1 MTTRQV
7 LGSSV
12 RTSRQKK
19 IRFDT
24 DLVLLRILD
33 HLNKN
38 GTAGERCT
46 MLMECLYE
54 YKLSD
59 QKKIPTRLKEL
70 NDPYGSVQQLLNIY
84 IVALDEHQF
93 SSKML
98 GLMWNWK
105 ELLLWLVVVSSID
118 REYNA
123 SETGQGPL
131 WLHYIYRKWA
141 LVRVNI
147 LYIIKGV
154 VSVWNCETSN
164 NDCSGSDETWQ
175 RWEPRKR
182 EWNFHMYSKTTN
194 SYFRYGNMYECMYVC
209 YMLSS
214 CFFFLFCL
222 FFLISSSCY
231 FHVHFQSS

>member
-7 LGSSV
+7 LGSSG
-12 RTSRQKK
+12 RTSSTSPHSSKQKK

-46 MLMECLYE
+46 MLMECPYE

-59 QKKIPTRLKEL
+59 QKKIPTRLEEL

-98 GLMWNWK
+98 GLM
-105 ELLLWLVVVSSID
+105 
-118 REYNA
+118 
-123 SETGQGPL
+123 
-131 WLHYIYRKWA
+131 
-141 LVRVNI
+141 
-147 LYIIKGV
+147 
-154 VSVWNCETSN
+154 
-164 NDCSGSDETWQ
+164 
-175 RWEPRKR
+175 
-182 EWNFHMYSKTTN
+182 
-194 SYFRYGNMYECMYVC
+194 
-209 YMLSS
+209 
-214 CFFFLFCL
+214 
-222 FFLISSSCY
+222 
-231 FHVHFQSS
+231 

>member
-98 GLMWNWK
+98 GLM
-105 ELLLWLVVVSSID
+105 
-118 REYNA
+118 
-123 SETGQGPL
+123 
-131 WLHYIYRKWA
+131 
-141 LVRVNI
+141 
-147 LYIIKGV
+147 
-154 VSVWNCETSN
+154 
-164 NDCSGSDETWQ
+164 
-175 RWEPRKR
+175 
-182 EWNFHMYSKTTN
+182 
-194 SYFRYGNMYECMYVC
+194 
-209 YMLSS
+209 
-214 CFFFLFCL
+214 
-222 FFLISSSCY
+222 
-231 FHVHFQSS
+231 